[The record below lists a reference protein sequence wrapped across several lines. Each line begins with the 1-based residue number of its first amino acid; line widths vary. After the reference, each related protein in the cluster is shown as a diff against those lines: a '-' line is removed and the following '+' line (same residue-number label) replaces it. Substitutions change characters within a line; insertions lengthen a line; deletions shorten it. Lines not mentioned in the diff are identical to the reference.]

1 MAFPLRNDFSQHIY
15 NYHKVEMAFDDEDDN
30 DIADIKSSQ
39 INSMRGDLEIV
50 SIMITTV
57 GDEQQQ

>member
-1 MAFPLRNDFSQHIY
+1 
-15 NYHKVEMAFDDEDDN
+15 MAFDDEDDN